1 MKSRIKVS
9 KAKREE
15 KEKTKNEDIE
25 DVIQPSRKVK
35 ATSPG
40 PDILPPND
48 NVESTIEDD

>member
-25 DVIQPSRKVK
+25 DVI
-35 ATSPG
+35 
-40 PDILPPND
+40 
-48 NVESTIEDD
+48 